1 MPKKAVFSKKQIFD
15 QAFVLFE
22 TKGLESITA
31 RNLGKAL
38 SSSPAPIYA
47 HYDSIT
53 ELKNELI
60 SVAKNRFLEYLKR
73 PVTDKI
79 YLNIGIGICT
89 FAKENKQLFI
99 SIFLREQSFSDLIR
113 EFRDII
119 KIEMDKDHRFD
130 NLSNEF
136 KDMLFFD
143 CWSYA
148 HGLSTLIATGFF
160 PEGNEPDEEYIKE
173 RLMQGAATMLYKRL
187 EDYNNSQKK

>member
-15 QAFVLFE
+15 QAFALFE
-22 TKGLESITA
+22 TKGLEAITA

-60 SVAKNRFLEYLKR
+60 SVAKDRFLEYLKR

-89 FAKENKQLFI
+89 FAKENKKLFI
-99 SIFLREQSFSDLIR
+99 SIFFKRTIF
-113 EFRDII
+113 FR
-119 KIEMDKDHRFD
+119 
-130 NLSNEF
+130 
-136 KDMLFFD
+136 
-143 CWSYA
+143 SY
-148 HGLSTLIATGFF
+148 
-160 PEGNEPDEEYIKE
+160 
-173 RLMQGAATMLYKRL
+173 
-187 EDYNNSQKK
+187 

>member
-1 MPKKAVFSKKQIFD
+1 MPKKAVFSKEQIFNT
-15 QAFVLFE
+15 AFALFE
-22 TKGLESITA
+22 SKGLETITA

-47 HYDSIT
+47 HYSSIT

-60 SVAKNRFLEYLKR
+60 FVAKERFLEYLKK

-89 FAKENKQLFI
+89 FAKENKQLFV

-119 KIEMDKDHRFD
+119 KMEMDKDSRFD
-130 NLSNEF
+130 KLSSEF

-143 CWSYA
+143 CWTYA

-160 PEGNEPDEEYIKE
+160 PSEKEPDEEYIKE

-187 EDYNNSQKK
+187 EDYSKTQK

>member
-1 MPKKAVFSKKQIFD
+1 MPKKAVFSKEQIFNT
-15 QAFVLFE
+15 AFALFE
-22 TKGLESITA
+22 SKGLETITA

-47 HYDSIT
+47 HYSSIT

-60 SVAKNRFLEYLKR
+60 FVAKERFLEYLKK

-89 FAKENKQLFI
+89 FAKENKQLFV

-119 KIEMDKDHRFD
+119 KMEMDKDSRFD
-130 NLSNEF
+130 KLSSEF

-143 CWSYA
+143 CWTYA

-160 PEGNEPDEEYIKE
+160 PAEKEPDEEYIKE

-187 EDYNNSQKK
+187 EDYSKTQK

>member
-15 QAFVLFE
+15 TAFALFE
-22 TKGLESITA
+22 SKGLEAITA

-47 HYDSIT
+47 HYSSIT
-53 ELKNELI
+53 DLKNELI
-60 SVAKNRFLEYLKR
+60 SVAKDRFLEYLKN

-89 FAKENKQLFI
+89 FAKENKQLFV

-113 EFRDII
+113 EFIDVI
-119 KIEMDKDHRFD
+119 KIEIDKDDRFS
-130 NLSNEF
+130 NLSVEF

-143 CWSYA
+143 CWTYA

-160 PEGNEPDEEYIKE
+160 PADKEPDNEYIKE

-187 EDYNNSQKK
+187 EDYSKNQK

>member
-15 QAFVLFE
+15 TAFALFE
-22 TKGLESITA
+22 SKGLEAITA

-47 HYDSIT
+47 HYSSIT

-60 SVAKNRFLEYLKR
+60 SVAKDRFLEYLKN
-73 PVTDKI
+73 PITDKI

-89 FAKENKQLFI
+89 FAKENKQLFV

-119 KIEMDKDHRFD
+119 KIEMDKDDRFS
-130 NLSNEF
+130 NLSVEF

-143 CWSYA
+143 CWTYA

-160 PEGNEPDEEYIKE
+160 PADKEPDNEYIKE

-187 EDYNNSQKK
+187 EDYSKNQK

>member
-15 QAFVLFE
+15 TAFALFE
-22 TKGLESITA
+22 SKGLEAITA

-47 HYDSIT
+47 HYSSIT

-60 SVAKNRFLEYLKR
+60 FVAKERFLEYLKK

-89 FAKENKQLFI
+89 FAKENKQLFV

-119 KIEMDKDHRFD
+119 KTEMDKDSRFD
-130 NLSNEF
+130 KLSSEF

-143 CWSYA
+143 CWTYA

-160 PEGNEPDEEYIKE
+160 PAEKEPDEEYIKE

-187 EDYNNSQKK
+187 EDYSKTQK

>member
-15 QAFVLFE
+15 TAFALFE
-22 TKGLESITA
+22 SKGLEAITA

-47 HYDSIT
+47 HYSSIT
-53 ELKNELI
+53 DLKNELI
-60 SVAKNRFLEYLKR
+60 SVAKNKFLEYLKN
-73 PVTDKI
+73 PITDKI

-89 FAKENKQLFI
+89 FAKENKQLFV

-119 KIEMDKDHRFD
+119 KIEMDKDDRFS
-130 NLSNEF
+130 NLSVEF

-143 CWSYA
+143 CWTYA

-160 PEGNEPDEEYIKE
+160 PADKEPDNEYIKE

-187 EDYNNSQKK
+187 EDYNKNQK

>member
-15 QAFVLFE
+15 TAFALFE
-22 TKGLESITA
+22 SKGLEAITA

-47 HYDSIT
+47 HYSSIT

-60 SVAKNRFLEYLKR
+60 SVAKDRFLEYLKN

-89 FAKENKQLFI
+89 FAKENKQLFV

-113 EFRDII
+113 EFRDVI
-119 KIEMDKDHRFD
+119 KIEMDKDDRFS
-130 NLSNEF
+130 NLSVEF

-143 CWSYA
+143 CWTYA

-160 PEGNEPDEEYIKE
+160 PADKEPDNEYIKE
-173 RLMQGAATMLYKRL
+173 RLM
-187 EDYNNSQKK
+187 

>member
-1 MPKKAVFSKKQIFD
+1 MPKKAVFSKEQIFNT
-15 QAFVLFE
+15 AFALFE
-22 TKGLESITA
+22 SKGLETITA

-47 HYDSIT
+47 HYSSIT

-60 SVAKNRFLEYLKR
+60 FVAKERFLEYLKK

-89 FAKENKQLFI
+89 FAKENKQLFV

-119 KIEMDKDHRFD
+119 KTEMDKDSRFD
-130 NLSNEF
+130 KLSSEF

-143 CWSYA
+143 CWTYA

-160 PEGNEPDEEYIKE
+160 PAEKEPDEEYIKE

-187 EDYNNSQKK
+187 EDYSKTQK

>member
-1 MPKKAVFSKKQIFD
+1 M
-15 QAFVLFE
+15 
-22 TKGLESITA
+22 
-31 RNLGKAL
+31 GKAL

-47 HYDSIT
+47 HYSSIT

-60 SVAKNRFLEYLKR
+60 SVAKDRFLEYLKN

-89 FAKENKQLFI
+89 FAKENKQLFV

-113 EFRDII
+113 EFRDVI
-119 KIEMDKDHRFD
+119 KIEMDKDDRFS
-130 NLSNEF
+130 NLSVEF

-143 CWSYA
+143 CWTYA

-160 PEGNEPDEEYIKE
+160 PADKEPDNEYIKE

-187 EDYNNSQKK
+187 EDYSKNQK

>member
-15 QAFVLFE
+15 TAFALFE
-22 TKGLESITA
+22 SKGLEAITA

-47 HYDSIT
+47 HYSSIT
-53 ELKNELI
+53 DLKNELI
-60 SVAKNRFLEYLKR
+60 SVAKDRFLEYLKN
-73 PVTDKI
+73 PITDKI

-89 FAKENKQLFI
+89 FAKENKQLFV

-119 KIEMDKDHRFD
+119 KIEMDKDDRFS
-130 NLSNEF
+130 NLSVEF

-143 CWSYA
+143 CWTYA

-160 PEGNEPDEEYIKE
+160 PADKEPDNEYIKE

-187 EDYNNSQKK
+187 EDYSKNQK

>member
-15 QAFVLFE
+15 TAFALFE
-22 TKGLESITA
+22 SKGLEAITA

-47 HYDSIT
+47 HYSSIT
-53 ELKNELI
+53 ELTNELI
-60 SVAKNRFLEYLKR
+60 SVAKDRFLEYLKN

-89 FAKENKQLFI
+89 FAKENKQLFV

-113 EFRDII
+113 EFRDVI
-119 KIEMDKDHRFD
+119 KIEMDKDDRFS
-130 NLSNEF
+130 NLSVEF

-143 CWSYA
+143 CWTYA

-160 PEGNEPDEEYIKE
+160 PADKEPDNEYIKE

-187 EDYNNSQKK
+187 VDYSKNQK

>member
-15 QAFVLFE
+15 TAFALFE
-22 TKGLESITA
+22 SKGLEAITA

-47 HYDSIT
+47 HYSSIT

-60 SVAKNRFLEYLKR
+60 FVAKERFLEYLKK

-89 FAKENKQLFI
+89 FAKENKQLFV

-119 KIEMDKDHRFD
+119 KMEMDKDSRFD
-130 NLSNEF
+130 KLSSEF

-143 CWSYA
+143 CWTYA

-160 PEGNEPDEEYIKE
+160 PAEKEPDEEYIKE

-187 EDYNNSQKK
+187 EDYSKTQK

>member
-15 QAFVLFE
+15 TAFALFE
-22 TKGLESITA
+22 SKGLEAITA

-47 HYDSIT
+47 HYSSIT

-60 SVAKNRFLEYLKR
+60 SVAKDRFLEYLKN

-89 FAKENKQLFI
+89 FAKENKQLFV

-113 EFRDII
+113 EFRDVI
-119 KIEMDKDHRFD
+119 KIEMDKDDRFS
-130 NLSNEF
+130 NLSAEF

-143 CWSYA
+143 CWTYT

-160 PEGNEPDEEYIKE
+160 PADKEPDNEYIKE

-187 EDYNNSQKK
+187 EDYNRNQK